1 MAFYSGVAA
10 GGNNYIH
17 VSAMSEIFG
26 GSAFYARSTNG
37 GLDWEEGY
45 LLYEEGGPSAVD
57 IQVLADSNY
66 AYVIFTNGGNNYVMR
81 STDYGE
87 NWSDWNDII
96 IGYGGIFEA
105 VNMDSIM
112 YIVRYALDYHITR
125 CSYSTD
131 RGLTWWPHSDVWTMY
146 GGGVGLGATNTALHW
161 AEDNQEVHYIRYVFD
176 EQVWRDSTELSDLD
190 GESSFRPKVVG
201 WGDSCVMVVWTDY
214 KYSPYSWTGDLIIR
228 RSLDNGLTWL
238 GEEPIT
244 DSHLVLGKKMIAVGD
259 TIYVVYD
266 EIVFDGYTNSEE
278 IFLIYSLNGGEDW
291 SIPER
296 LTYADNRSVYPSVS
310 VKGDRIHVAFCDA
323 RDDLPHYMNNE
334 LYYKGGTITQ
344 TGISWA
350 EQLPDN
356 FKLGCYPNPF
366 NGTATIILSG
376 VEGGDA
382 RIGIYD
388 IQGRLIKE
396 LMARISQGGDKKAVW
411 DARDNSGRRVSSGI
425 YFVRVET
432 PQTVKVK
439 KLLYLR

>member
-1 MAFYSGVAA
+1 
-10 GGNNYIH
+10 
-17 VSAMSEIFG
+17 
-26 GSAFYARSTNG
+26 
-37 GLDWEEGY
+37 
-45 LLYEEGGPSAVD
+45 LYEESGPNAVD

-66 AYVIFTNGGNNYVMR
+66 AYVIFTNGSNNYVMY
-81 STDYGE
+81 SSDYGE
-87 NWSDWNDII
+87 NWR
-96 IGYGGIFEA
+96 GIFEV

-125 CSYSTD
+125 CSYSSD

-146 GGGVGLGATNTALHW
+146 GGGAGLGATGTALHW
-161 AEDNQEVHYIRYVFD
+161 VEDNQEVHYIRYVFD
-176 EQVWRDSTELSDLD
+176 EQVWRDSTVLSELD

-201 WGDSCVMVVWTDY
+201 WGDPCVMAVWTDY

-238 GEEPIT
+238 DEEPIT

-259 TIYVVYD
+259 TIYIVYD
-266 EIVFDGYTNSEE
+266 EIVLDGNTNTEE
-278 IFLIYSLNGGEDW
+278 IFIIYSLNGGEDW
-291 SIPER
+291 SVPER

-323 RDDLPHYMNNE
+323 RDDLPHYNNNE

-344 TGISWA
+344 TGIIWD
-350 EQLPDN
+350 ETLPDDIE
-356 FKLGCYPNPF
+356 LSCYPNPF
-366 NGTATIILSG
+366 NGVANITLSG
-376 VEGGDA
+376 AEGGDV

-388 IQGRLIKE
+388 IRGRLIKE
-396 LMARISQGGDKKAVW
+396 LRVANIQGGDKKAAW
-411 DARDNSGRRVSSGI
+411 DATDNDGRSVSSGI

-432 PQTVKVK
+432 DNYSSTI